1 MEHALNKKPVIACSH
16 CNLAKEC
23 LPGSVGFMH
32 IPLLESTIRTL
43 GPLQR
48 GEHLYRAGDP
58 TTALY
63 IVQSGCFK
71 LYGVD
76 TAGREYILGFR
87 LPGAMLGQHSF
98 VTGTHQFNA
107 LALAPS
113 TVCRLNAM
121 QLNEMVRQVPKML
134 TTLLHMV
141 GQKLASDMFLSGNF
155 SAEERITAF
164 LAHFQEI
171 VHGTNGSGELNL
183 PMSRGDIAVYLH
195 LALATVSR
203 TITRLQQE
211 RIIEADYHHIRILDP
226 KRLVSLCKNVPF
238 ANMRLK

>member
-1 MEHALNKKPVIACSH
+1 MEPALHKKTAVACSN

-23 LPGSVGFMH
+23 LPGSVGFTH
-32 IPLLESTIRTL
+32 IPLLESSIRSL
-43 GPLQR
+43 GPLHR

-58 TTALY
+58 ITGLY

-76 TAGREYILGFR
+76 PAGREFILGFR
-87 LPGAMLGQHSF
+87 LPGAVLGQHSF
-98 VTGTHQFNA
+98 VTGKHQFNA

-113 TVCRLNAM
+113 MVCRLNAT
-121 QLNEMVRQVPKML
+121 QLNDMIGQVPKLL
-134 TTLLHMV
+134 TSLLHMV

-171 VHGTNGSGELNL
+171 VHGTDVSTELNL

-211 RIIEADYHHIRILDP
+211 RIIEADYHHIRILDL

>member
-1 MEHALNKKPVIACSH
+1 MDHALNKKPAIACSH
-16 CNLAKEC
+16 CRLSNEC
-23 LPGSVGFMH
+23 LPGSVGFTH
-32 IPLLESTIRTL
+32 VPELERYIRSI
-43 GPLQR
+43 GPLHR
-48 GEHLYRAGDP
+48 GDHLYRAGDP
-58 TTALY
+58 NTNLY

-76 TAGREYILGFR
+76 PVGREYILGFR

-113 TVCRLNAM
+113 MVCRLNAS
-121 QLNEMVRQVPKML
+121 QLNELIGRVPRLL

-155 SAEERITAF
+155 SAEERIAAF
-164 LAHFQEI
+164 LAHFQDMASAGDEL
-171 VHGTNGSGELNL
+171 SELNL

-195 LALATVSR
+195 LASATVSR
-203 TITRLQQE
+203 TISRLQQE
-211 RIIEADYHHIRILDP
+211 QIIDADYHHIRILDME
-226 KRLVSLCKNVPF
+226 RLTSMCSNVPF
-238 ANMRLK
+238 ARMRLK